1 MDMPGTKIFVKPVI
15 VKFKYFIMEEK
26 QDPLFLEACL
36 RKSRIAFWD
45 RKKNSE
51 SGVTKNCF

>member
-1 MDMPGTKIFVKPVI
+1 MKIFLKPVI

-26 QDPLFLEACL
+26 QDPLVLEARL
-36 RKSRIAFWD
+36 RKSRIAFWE

-51 SGVTKNCF
+51 SEVTKNYF

>member
-1 MDMPGTKIFVKPVI
+1 MDQAKPKIFVKPVI

-26 QDPLFLEACL
+26 QDPLVLEAHL
-36 RKSRIAFWD
+36 RKSRIAFWG